1 MPRRNKRQQT
11 YAELAYK
18 QNSIKEKGIKITL
31 GMRKNRINIV
41 ENKIRNV
48 NSKKAYQ

>member
-11 YAELAYK
+11 YAKLTYK

-41 ENKIRNV
+41 ENKISNV